1 MVPFVMLQG
10 MDADPIVPQE
20 VVTDPD
26 DGDRMHVEL
35 PRRIFY

>member
-1 MVPFVMLQG
+1 MN
-10 MDADPIVPQE
+10 ADPIVPQE

-35 PRRIFY
+35 PPGIVY